1 MANFVSELPP
11 EVPLARYLYEARFE
25 CMFELEN
32 NVVLVTI
39 AQYVS
44 TQAVVDEDRFIGMI
58 SMFPP
63 TLTSVPSPGLGSRD
77 SKILLH
83 RLNMIVLLLYYTQK
97 IISYQYKPAPY

>member
-1 MANFVSELPP
+1 MSK
-11 EVPLARYLYEARFE
+11 
-25 CMFELEN
+25 
-32 NVVLVTI
+32 
-39 AQYVS
+39 
-44 TQAVVDEDRFIGMI
+44 QAVVDEDRFIGMI

-63 TLTSVPSPGLGSRD
+63 TLTSVPFPGIAGLGSRD